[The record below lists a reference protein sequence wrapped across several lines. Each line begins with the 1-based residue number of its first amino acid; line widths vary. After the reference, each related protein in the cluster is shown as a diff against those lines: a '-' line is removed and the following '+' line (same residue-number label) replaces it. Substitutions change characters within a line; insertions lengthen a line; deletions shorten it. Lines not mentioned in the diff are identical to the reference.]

1 MVERRV
7 YKPED
12 KLKIV
17 LEGMS
22 GTIQVSELCRKYDI
36 KPARFYYWKEEL
48 LKSSSEIF
56 GNRGRKPDTDEKL
69 MEKEQEVQR
78 LKDVI
83 AEITQENLQLKKKTG
98 QYGPGRG
105 RT

>member
-1 MVERRV
+1 MGEKRI
-7 YKPED
+7 YKPEE

-22 GTIQVSELCRKYDI
+22 GTIQVSELCRKYNI

-48 LKSSSEIF
+48 LNSSSDIF
-56 GNRGRKPDTDEKL
+56 ETRGRKPDIDGEL
-69 MEKEQEVQR
+69 RDKEQEIAR

-83 AEITQENLQLKKKTG
+83 AEITSENLELKKKNG
-98 QYGPGRG
+98 QSGQGRG
-105 RT
+105 RI